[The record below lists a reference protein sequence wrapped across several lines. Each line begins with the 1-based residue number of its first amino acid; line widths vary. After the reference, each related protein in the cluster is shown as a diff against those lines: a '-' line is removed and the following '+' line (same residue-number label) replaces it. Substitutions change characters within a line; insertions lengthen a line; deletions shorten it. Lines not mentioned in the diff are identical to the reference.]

1 MNAPKAFY
9 QNPDKRIQVSSEEKM
24 SEYWYALH
32 VKPRFEKLVTTQ
44 LEEKGYE
51 TLLPAYESRRK
62 WSDRV
67 KTLSLPLFPGYTF
80 CRFNMNARLPIV
92 VTPGVTAIL
101 GVGRNPMPVDDSEI
115 EAIRR
120 VMISGAQAEP
130 WAFINVG
137 TRVRVESGAL
147 EGLEGIVLRV
157 KDRERLIVSV
167 TLLMRSVAVEIDR
180 NSLQP
185 VKPLRVAK
193 IVTHQQ
199 KIHPGPIHLSP
210 TGAGSP
216 GR

>member
-1 MNAPKAFY
+1 M
-9 QNPDKRIQVSSEEKM
+9 M

-51 TLLPAYESRRK
+51 TLLPAYVSRRK

-67 KTLSLPLFPGYTF
+67 KTLSFPLFPGYTF
-80 CRFNMNARLPIV
+80 CRFNVNARLPIV
-92 VTPGVTAIL
+92 VTPGVMAVL
-101 GVGRNPMPVDDSEI
+101 GVGRNPMPVDESEI
-115 EAIRR
+115 EAIRQ

-130 WAFINVG
+130 WPYLAAG

-167 TLLMRSVAVEIDR
+167 SLLMRSVAVEIDR

-185 VKPLRVAK
+185 VKASRATN
-193 IVTHQQ
+193 IVTRQQ
-199 KIHPGPIHLSP
+199 IVHPGPIHLSP
-210 TGAGSP
+210 TGASSP